1 MEERRETTLNAA
13 LIVKKIVIHKGDLI
27 DGFIFE
33 GVQGGV
39 EKTIMKHGGDGGAEL
54 EPWIMKE
61 NEYISMISG
70 TGDGGDTM
78 SSLTF
83 DTNLR
88 KGTYGTPNRQTF
100 EFKAEEGH
108 MIVGVKGPSGFCPKI
123 TDIVTEPCPWEHS
136 VCEAIPITG
145 PFLDALTILRTLSTD
160 FQPHEHDTL
169 LQSGLFECIEKLI
182 ERAKSTKYGKD
193 ELSAASWQFL
203 ELLVSRL
210 VGAANEGQLS
220 PAATHLLTSL
230 THQLSSAAS
239 ALSSFDA
246 ARAAVPELATPVGL
260 PEPKHVVLPGLCVSG
275 FGQVAPHVPITR
287 QYSLAF
293 FVCPTKGGGRIF
305 SKGGERY
312 LDDDEKAAPFSNF
325 RLSLSNSMHLV
336 YEASIGPDKTFSVCS
351 SNTKLTA
358 LKWTHVALVQS
369 NETVTF
375 YIDGDCGWFLK
386 AAIHPSM
393 SCRLLISNPTTC
405 LGLGEKD
412 FESALTSSYVLS
424 TR

>member
-1 MEERRETTLNAA
+1 MTHEHTHVHTYTHTHVRTYIRTHSCKVEERRETALNAA
-13 LIVKKIVIHKGDLI
+13 LIVKKIVIRKGDLI
-27 DGFIFE
+27 GGFIFE

-61 NEYISMISG
+61 NEYITMISG

-246 ARAAVPELATPVGL
+246 ARAAVPHARKYGKAPVLFSGIDA
-260 PEPKHVVLPGLCVSG
+260 KGCNMNGHDVLV
-275 FGQVAPHVPITR
+275 
-287 QYSLAF
+287 
-293 FVCPTKGGGRIF
+293 
-305 SKGGERY
+305 GEVGTWIDRW
-312 LDDDEKAAPFSNF
+312 
-325 RLSLSNSMHLV
+325 
-336 YEASIGPDKTFSVCS
+336 G
-351 SNTKLTA
+351 
-358 LKWTHVALVQS
+358 
-369 NETVTF
+369 ET
-375 YIDGDCGWFLK
+375 
-386 AAIHPSM
+386 
-393 SCRLLISNPTTC
+393 
-405 LGLGEKD
+405 
-412 FESALTSSYVLS
+412 
-424 TR
+424 